1 MNFTTFFDKNYLS
14 RGLILFDSLK
24 EQDVD
29 FKFFVLCLDQ
39 ETFDFLN
46 RFKEKNPQ
54 VETLTLNDLEEHDPT
69 LLICKNNRSLVEYY
83 FTLSPCLP
91 LYLLEKYQLNHICS
105 LDADMLFLSSP
116 QPIFDYLNDYS
127 IIITPH
133 KFSKETAKDIIYG
146 VYNVSFQIFKND
158 ETGVSCL
165 KKWKEQC
172 MDWCKDELDQVN
184 QRFADQLYLNDWPKL
199 YPNQVKEL
207 NDEVSGLAPWNI
219 NNYTIENRLG
229 TFYSNHKRIIFY
241 HFHHFKILEKH
252 WAINGFYTY
261 KINPQPDLIKL
272 YQIYWSKIEQYN
284 MKFDFI
290 VGVSQ
295 RYNYNKKKYKI
306 LHEEKSIFMKKDN
319 EITLVSYNLVPRFV
333 LKIFSKFYAKAN

>member
-24 EQDVD
+24 EQNID

-46 RFKEKNPQ
+46 QFKQNNPQ
-54 VETLTLNDLEEHDPT
+54 VETLTLNDLEEHDPA

-91 LYLLEKYQLNHICS
+91 LFLLEKYQLNHICS

-146 VYNVSFQIFKND
+146 VYNVSFQIFKNN
-158 ETGVSCL
+158 EIGISCL

-172 MDWCKDELDQVN
+172 MDWCKDELDEVN

-199 YPNQVKEL
+199 YPNQVKVL
-207 NDEVSGLAPWNI
+207 DDEVSGLAPWNI
-219 NNYTIENRLG
+219 NNYTIENHSG
-229 TFYSNHKRIIFY
+229 IFYSNNKKIIFY
-241 HFHHFKILEKH
+241 HFHHFKIIESH
-252 WAINGFYTY
+252 WAINGFYLY
-261 KINPQPDLIKL
+261 GVKSQQALVELYEKYWNLIDSYTQKFNFSVGISNRKD
-272 YQIYWSKIEQYN
+272 YQ
-284 MKFDFI
+284 
-290 VGVSQ
+290 
-295 RYNYNKKKYKI
+295 KKKYKI
-306 LHEEKSIFMKKDN
+306 LDEAKTIFIKN
-319 EITLVSYNLVPRFV
+319 EGRVVLKNYKNVPRFI